1 MNMPF
6 PSREQVESIRKN
18 YPPGTRVMLNNMD
31 DPYSPV
37 ESGTRGTMRYVDD
50 SGQLGVAWDN
60 GRSLSLIPGEDS
72 FRELTQ
78 QEIAQEQGM
87 KMGGDGAVSIRLIS
101 TEQLRRMGDQEGL
114 VLQGCGG
121 DPQEWL
127 DGINEIL
134 AQECILKKGA
144 SFEEAYTFRHDGLTC
159 MLFPFK
165 EDTELDVGKLA
176 AWRLASYST
185 FGGTWLSDYV
195 PNRLGGF
202 IQEQKSSLEGAK
214 TDCPLIGEDGNIFH
228 IMGIASETL
237 RENEVYRAFLRLY
250 SNLRDH
256 PEVLDFPIKK
266 LTEIRSRQML
276 WSPAVVELNRE
287 ISDVLSQ
294 SHALSL
300 LNKQGLVDSDIF
312 ISKSNQLAEQLR
324 KAKQQKEILLKKKE
338 IDVIEQTKSLQGAL
352 RDGPEYLENFDEE
365 LFCELIDKIIVE
377 SSMKIRFRLNNG
389 MELPEHI
396 ERTVR

>member
-6 PSREQVESIRKN
+6 PSREQVEFIRKN
-18 YPPGTRVMLNNMD
+18 YPPGTRVMLNNMN

-37 ESGTRGTMRYVDD
+37 ESGTSGTVRYVDD
-50 SGQLGVAWDN
+50 AGTLAVTWDN

-72 FRELTQ
+72 FRKLTQ

-101 TEQLRRMGDQEGL
+101 TEQLRLMVDQAGL

-121 DPQEWL
+121 DPQEWV

-134 AQECILKKGA
+134 AQEGILKKGA
-144 SFEEAYTFRHDGLTC
+144 GFEEAYTFRHDGLTC

-165 EDTELDVGKLA
+165 ENMELDVGKLA

-202 IQEQKSSLEGAK
+202 IQEQKTAPERIK
-214 TDCPLIGEDGNIFH
+214 PDCPLIGEDGNIFR

-237 RENEVYRAFLRLY
+237 RENGMQEQAEEMRGRIF
-250 SNLRDH
+250 
-256 PEVLDFPIKK
+256 
-266 LTEIRSRQML
+266 QC
-276 WSPAVVELNRE
+276 
-287 ISDVLSQ
+287 Q
-294 SHALSL
+294 SYDSALSIIGDYV
-300 LNKQGLVDSDIF
+300 NITAK
-312 ISKSNQLAEQLR
+312 EQ
-324 KAKQQKEILLKKKE
+324 A
-338 IDVIEQTKSLQGAL
+338 
-352 RDGPEYLENFDEE
+352 EE
-365 LFCELIDKIIVE
+365 L
-377 SSMKIRFRLNNG
+377 SMEMN
-389 MELPEHI
+389 
-396 ERTVR
+396 

>member
-6 PSREQVESIRKN
+6 PSREQVEFIRKN

-37 ESGTRGTMRYVDD
+37 ESGTRGTVRYVDD
-50 SGQLGVAWDN
+50 AGTLGVVWDN

-72 FRELTQ
+72 FRKLTQ

-134 AQECILKKGA
+134 AQEGILKKGA
-144 SFEEAYTFRHDGLTC
+144 GFEEAYTFRHDGLTC

-165 EDTELDVGKLA
+165 EDMELDVGRLA

-202 IQEQKSSLEGAK
+202 IREQKIAPERIK
-214 TDCPLIGEDGNIFH
+214 PDCPLIGEDGNIFR

-237 RENEVYRAFLRLY
+237 RENGMQEQAEEMRGRIF
-250 SNLRDH
+250 
-256 PEVLDFPIKK
+256 
-266 LTEIRSRQML
+266 QC
-276 WSPAVVELNRE
+276 
-287 ISDVLSQ
+287 Q
-294 SHALSL
+294 SYDSALSIIGDYV
-300 LNKQGLVDSDIF
+300 NITAK
-312 ISKSNQLAEQLR
+312 EQ
-324 KAKQQKEILLKKKE
+324 A
-338 IDVIEQTKSLQGAL
+338 
-352 RDGPEYLENFDEE
+352 EE
-365 LFCELIDKIIVE
+365 L
-377 SSMKIRFRLNNG
+377 SMEMN
-389 MELPEHI
+389 
-396 ERTVR
+396 